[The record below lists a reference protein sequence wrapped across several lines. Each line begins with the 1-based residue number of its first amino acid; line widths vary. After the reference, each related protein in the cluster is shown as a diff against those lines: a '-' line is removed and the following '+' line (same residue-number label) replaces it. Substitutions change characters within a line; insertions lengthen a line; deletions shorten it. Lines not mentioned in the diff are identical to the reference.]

1 MKKTLALLL
10 IPAALLVGLLL
21 PRLTVQ
27 MEDRYIDRKSVV

>member
-21 PRLTVQ
+21 LATFVLLTLVFTGK
-27 MEDRYIDRKSVV
+27 I

>member
-21 PRLTVQ
+21 ITYVPFFTTWLPG
-27 MEDRYIDRKSVV
+27 ILFA